1 MDRLRGLFVGALLA
15 TGGISGTASGE
26 TGVDVWEGAS
36 RMSERVP
43 DALVEHKVAGVGI
56 AVIEDA
62 EIVWTGYFG
71 EQGPGVPASKATV
84 FNTASVAKTLT
95 AETLITLAS
104 KDLIDLDAPIHALVG
119 NDDLEDDPRFKKL
132 TPRLNMSHRAGLL
145 NWPHVYENGR
155 AAFVAEPG
163 EGFHYSGMA
172 VEMAAE
178 YVETQLGKDFEDL
191 SFEHVLT
198 PAGIAD
204 MSMGRLKPWMA
215 GRLATPMDRD
225 GNYFDIGD
233 GDGRLAVEGTATEWS
248 AADDLM
254 TTVDAYAELI
264 THLMSESGI
273 SSPANDLRTN
283 VLTSLADHEVWGC
296 TLEAPYSCAEEYG
309 HSIGWM
315 VYKYDDH
322 TVIKH
327 GGNDA
332 GENALV
338 LYSPETRNGAV
349 ILANG
354 GNGVFVTTEILGL
367 IGHEPDMAAYYRA
380 LVKKFF
386 DQELPIPP
394 NEDVSR

>member
-15 TGGISGTASGE
+15 TGGISGTAIGE
-26 TGVDVWEGAS
+26 TGVDVWEGAP

-43 DALVEHKVAGVGI
+43 DALAEHKVAGVGI

-62 EIVWTGYFG
+62 EIAWTGYFG
-71 EQGPGVPASKATV
+71 EQGPGVPASKSTV

-145 NWPHVYENGR
+145 NWPHAYDDGV

-163 EGFHYSGMA
+163 EGFFYSGMA
-172 VEMAAE
+172 VELAAE
-178 YVETQLGKDFEDL
+178 YAEIKLGNDFEAL
-191 SFEHVLT
+191 AFEHVLD
-198 PAGIAD
+198 PAGITD
-204 MSMGRLKPWMA
+204 MSMGRRKPWM
-215 GRLATPMDRD
+215 RD
-225 GNYFDIGD
+225 
-233 GDGRLAVEGTATEWS
+233 RLAVPMDSDGRYSEGRGIRRWLSFRPGASEWN

-254 TTVDAYAELI
+254 TTVDAYAQLI
-264 THLMSESGI
+264 VFLMSETSTSGEVQ
-273 SSPANDLRTN
+273 DLRTN
-283 VLTSLADHEVWGC
+283 ILTSLADHEVWGC
-296 TLEAPYSCAEEYG
+296 TLEVPYSCAEEYG